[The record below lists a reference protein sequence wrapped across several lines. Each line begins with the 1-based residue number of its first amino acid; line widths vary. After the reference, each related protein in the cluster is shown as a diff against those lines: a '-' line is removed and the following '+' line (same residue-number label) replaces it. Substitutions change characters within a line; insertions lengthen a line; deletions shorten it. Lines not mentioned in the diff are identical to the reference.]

1 MKNILIKYQ
10 NYKHYRL
17 PITINPLEYGKLILK
32 IDELNL
38 FIMQVNRTNMVLL
51 YENDEFNIVK
61 FFNEGNLIFEFKDH
75 KYNDNKFIRSLDN
88 KKFTFKN
95 NKLTEINNLLE
106 RTNLLVLEITQ
117 KSEILNSTT
126 LLYQILKWKIL

>member
-1 MKNILIKYQ
+1 MKNILIRYQ

-32 IDELNL
+32 IDELKL
-38 FIMQVNRTNMVLL
+38 FIMQVNRTNMVLV
-51 YENDEFNIVK
+51 YENEEFNIVK
-61 FFNEGNLIFEFKDH
+61 FFNEGNLVFEFKDH

-95 NKLTEINNLLE
+95 NKLTEIN
-106 RTNLLVLEITQ
+106 
-117 KSEILNSTT
+117 K
-126 LLYQILKWKIL
+126 KI